1 MKNDSNLV
9 MLTGAAGYI
18 GSMVTMALLHKGFRV
33 LGVDNLSFG
42 SRSLAT
48 HFSHPSFDFEK
59 LDITD
64 FEAVQRLIS
73 RKQPNHVVHLA
84 AIVGDPAC
92 KAQPDLARKVNL
104 LATQRLYESC
114 AGTNVKRF
122 LFASTCSNYGLSIGD
137 ELLSED
143 SPLNPVSLYAE
154 CKVAAEEWLLNHSSS
169 GPQAF
174 VLRFSTAHGLSP
186 RMRFDLTVNEFA
198 KALLEGLPLELYD
211 AATWRPYCHVIDFG
225 RVISQCLSSKSLNAT
240 NYVLNVG
247 SDAQNF
253 RKLDIVDKI
262 LAHLPQGIA
271 RIKNVG
277 DGKDRRNYRVSFKK
291 LTDTLSV
298 TPIYTIDETII
309 SIGSALKAG
318 VFQDNKAIYANV

>member
-1 MKNDSNLV
+1 

-18 GSMVTMALLHKGFRV
+18 GSMVTMALLQRGFRV

-48 HFSHPSFDFEK
+48 LISYPSFEFEK
-59 LDITD
+59 LDLTN
-64 FEAVQRLIS
+64 FEAIQKLIS
-73 RKQPNHVVHLA
+73 NRRPDHVVHLA

-92 KAQPDLARKVNL
+92 KAQPELARKVNL
-104 LATQRLYESC
+104 LATQHLYESC

-122 LFASTCSNYGLSIGD
+122 VFASTCSNYGLSAGD

-154 CKVAAEEWLLNHSSS
+154 CKVAAEEWLLNHATS

-186 RMRFDLTVNEFA
+186 RMRFDLTVNEFT
-198 KALLEGLPLELYD
+198 KVLLEGLPLDLYD
-211 AATWRPYCHVIDFG
+211 AATWRPYCHVVDFG
-225 RVISQCLSSKSLNAT
+225 RVISQCLSSESLNAT
-240 NYVLNVG
+240 SYVLNVG
-247 SDAQNF
+247 SDTQNF

-262 LAHLPQGIA
+262 SAHLPPGTA
-271 RIKNVG
+271 RIKNLG

-291 LTDTLSV
+291 LIETLAV
-298 TPIYTIDETII
+298 TPIYTVDETII
-309 SIGSALKAG
+309 SIGNALRAG
-318 VFQDNKAIYANV
+318 VFQDGRAIYANV